1 MATDKNTKTLQIQ
14 RIHMNTLGIT
24 RGTYLVIVALL
35 SETLILNVL
44 PFWYYIQKQ

>member
-1 MATDKNTKTLQIQ
+1 MTNSENTHEYI
-14 RIHMNTLGIT
+14 GIT
-24 RGTYLVIVALL
+24 QGTYLVNVALL